1 MIIHSDMPRQVL
13 LLEPVLFPDPGKVP
27 SYPDRKQGRRWG
39 CPVPGVGR
47 GQGES
52 WVLGG
57 QARVS

>member
-13 LLEPVLFPDPGKVP
+13 LLEPVLFLDPGKVP

-39 CPVPGVGR
+39 CPGAWCWEGPGGI
-47 GQGES
+47 

-57 QARVS
+57 QGRVS